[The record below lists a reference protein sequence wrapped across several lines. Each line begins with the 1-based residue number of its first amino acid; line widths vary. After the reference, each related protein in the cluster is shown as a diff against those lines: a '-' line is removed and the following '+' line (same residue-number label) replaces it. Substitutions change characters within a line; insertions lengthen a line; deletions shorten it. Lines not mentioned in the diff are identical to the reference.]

1 MKILLLPGLAL
12 YFLIGYFFSEVS
24 KEDADSDDFGS
35 FLWFMLWP
43 LVLIISALTM
53 VIAAIIT
60 AISYIFNALTS
71 KINKRRK
78 RK

>member
-1 MKILLLPGLAL
+1 MKILLIPGLAL

-43 LVLIISALTM
+43 LMLIISALTM
-53 VIAAIIT
+53 VIVAIIT

>member
-1 MKILLLPGLAL
+1 MKILLIPGLAL
-12 YFLIGYFFSEVS
+12 YYLIGYFFSEVS

-43 LVLIISALTM
+43 LMLIISALTM
-53 VIAAIIT
+53 VIVAIIT

>member
-1 MKILLLPGLAL
+1 MKILLIPGLAL

-43 LVLIISALTM
+43 LMLIISALTM
-53 VIAAIIT
+53 VIVAIIT

-71 KINKRRK
+71 KINRKGK